1 MADEL
6 EMLAS
11 KVREKLERGEGNS
24 LAGILR
30 DLGVSP
36 ENQERLR
43 GLLSGLGYGPSQLSD
58 VAQMAKIAEGF
69 LSSMPSEARKQL
81 ACMVSQVVVDMNG
94 GNLPP
99 EVAGFLSTLGGENSA
114 GASGDKA

>member
-1 MADEL
+1 
-6 EMLAS
+6 MLAS
-11 KVREKLERGEGNS
+11 RVKEKLEQGEGCS
-24 LAGILR
+24 LAGILC

-36 ENQERLR
+36 ENQERVR
-43 GLLSGLGYGPSQLSD
+43 GLLSGLGYSPSQLSD

-69 LSSMPSEARKQL
+69 LSSMLPETRKQL
-81 ACMVSQVVVDMNG
+81 ACMVSQVVADMNG

-99 EVAGFLSTLGGENSA
+99 EVAGLLSTLGGENSA